1 LANVERFFTK
11 FGRDVAVDQVRKWS
25 ITAPIAAEYADLR
38 DPGLDPGDRHDLWRD
53 FAMRI
58 AHAGLYE
65 LGGWAPLA
73 REEDEGDADPF
84 DYDDW

>member
-1 LANVERFFTK
+1 
-11 FGRDVAVDQVRKWS
+11 
-25 ITAPIAAEYADLR
+25 
-38 DPGLDPGDRHDLWRD
+38 
-53 FAMRI
+53 MRI